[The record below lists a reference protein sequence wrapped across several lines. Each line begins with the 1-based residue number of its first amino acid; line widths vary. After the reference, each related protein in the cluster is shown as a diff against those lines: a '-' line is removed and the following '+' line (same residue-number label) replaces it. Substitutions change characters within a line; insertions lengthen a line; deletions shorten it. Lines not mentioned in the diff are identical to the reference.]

1 MMMETIALMTMS
13 ILIRVIGNVIAFNR
27 RKRIL
32 EAIILLLMI

>member
-1 MMMETIALMTMS
+1 MMMETMTLMTMS

>member
-1 MMMETIALMTMS
+1 MMMETITLMTMS

-27 RKRIL
+27 QKRRL

>member
-1 MMMETIALMTMS
+1 MMMETITLMTMS